1 LLILNKN
8 SEYDPLEKN
17 DLFYENLMKDFVKNN
32 IYEISN
38 LQEIDITK

>member
-8 SEYDPLEKN
+8 SEYDSLEKN